1 MQQCAAIIGGGPAG
15 LAMGRA
21 LKVFGIDFDII
32 EQNDDF
38 GGLWNRD
45 WDKSPI
51 YDSAHFISSRTMS
64 HFDGYPMP
72 DHWPD
77 YPRHD
82 QILAYCRDF
91 AKAFGLYEHTRF
103 GISVTSAAPLDGGW
117 QVETSDGE
125 ARSYR
130 WLICANGAT
139 WDAKVP
145 DIPGDFTG
153 TIRHSGAFNSGPE
166 LAGKRVLVV
175 GGGNSGADIA
185 CDAAIHAD
193 KAGISLRRGYWFI
206 PKHIEGLPAD
216 VYASKQP
223 KVPLWIRQKVLKR
236 RLLKQIG
243 DPQRLGLPKPD
254 HELMETHPLMNDQML
269 HYLRHGDLTV
279 YPDIERT
286 EGNDVIFK
294 DGTRAAFDEIILAT
308 GYNWS
313 VPFLDKAVNPF
324 AGGRSTIP
332 LCMFSPE
339 RDDLFFLSFIKAA
352 GSSITLFG
360 EMAWIIARAI
370 DVQREGGAAHEKLR
384 ALIHKN
390 PFDLT
395 KGLRVV
401 ASDRHAA
408 YVNREAYIAALT
420 KLRRELGWPK
430 AEPKPTE
437 LRPSAA

>member
-1 MQQCAAIIGGGPAG
+1 MGEKMQQKAAIIGGGPAG

-21 LKVFGIDFDII
+21 LGAFGIGFDII
-32 EQNDDF
+32 EQNGDF

-45 WDKSPI
+45 WDRSPI

-64 HFDGYPMP
+64 HFDGFPMP

-91 AKAFGLYEHTRF
+91 ARAFGLYDHARF
-103 GISVTSAAPLDGGW
+103 GLAVTAATPVEGGW
-117 QVETSDGE
+117 QVETSDG
-125 ARSYR
+125 AAHLYR

-139 WDAKVP
+139 WSAKMP
-145 DIPGDFTG
+145 TLPGDFTG
-153 TIRHSGAFNSGPE
+153 RIRHSGDFNSGAE
-166 LAGKRVLVV
+166 LSGKRVLVV

-185 CDAAIHAD
+185 CDAAIHAAH
-193 KAGISLRRGYWFI
+193 AGISLRRGYWFI

-216 VYASKQP
+216 VYAAKQP

-243 DPQRLGLPKPD
+243 DLTRLGLPKPD

-269 HYLRHGDLTV
+269 HYLRHGDLKV
-279 YPDIERT
+279 YPDIERA
-286 EGNDVIFK
+286 EGQDVIFK
-294 DGTRAAFDEIILAT
+294 DGTRAPFDEIIMAT
-308 GYNWS
+308 GYDWS
-313 VPFLDKAVNPF
+313 VPFLDAASNPF
-324 AGGRSTIP
+324 AKGRQEIP

-360 EMAWIIARAI
+360 EMAWIIARSLQA
-370 DVQREGGAAHEKLR
+370 QQAGGAQHAKLR
-384 ALIHKN
+384 ALIAKN
-390 PFDLT
+390 PYDLK

-401 ASDRHAA
+401 ASDRHTA
-408 YVNREAYIAALT
+408 YVNREAYMAALA
-420 KLRRELGWPK
+420 KLRREMGWPG
-430 AEPKPTE
+430 AEPK
-437 LRPSAA
+437 SKAA